1 MVTAG
6 EVMYSKPAAKQKEM
20 ESAMP
25 DLRQLPNTI
34 NQVFNILDLLVVRLT
49 LLGLA
54 ALGAYSL
61 FKHHV

>member
-6 EVMYSKPAAKQKEM
+6 EEMYPKPGVKKEI
-20 ESAMP
+20 ESLMP
-25 DLRQLPNTI
+25 NLSQLPNTI
-34 NQVFNILDLLVVRLT
+34 NQVFDVLDLLVVRLT